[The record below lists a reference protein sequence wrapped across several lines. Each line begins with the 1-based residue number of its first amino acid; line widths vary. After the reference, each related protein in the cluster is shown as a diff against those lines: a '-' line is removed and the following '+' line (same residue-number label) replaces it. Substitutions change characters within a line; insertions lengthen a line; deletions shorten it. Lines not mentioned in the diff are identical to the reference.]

1 MSTEKPRRL
10 GRGLEAL
17 LATATQP
24 IAHTGGTALS
34 GGSSGSAVTAAGGPI
49 DGVDYVQ
56 RIPIAQI
63 RPNPYQPRREFRPE
77 DLSELEASL
86 RTSGL
91 LQPITVRKV
100 GAESYELIMGERRL
114 RAASQIGWT
123 DIPAVVKD
131 AREVDDR
138 ALLTLALVEN
148 LQRADLNPLEE
159 AQGYKRL
166 TDEFGLT
173 QQQVADAVGKDRST
187 IANFLRVLSLPAPV
201 RQMLSDGLLTLG
213 HARALLALLDD
224 RRMLEFAN
232 EVVARQLSVREVE
245 RRVREANEPARGSKD
260 AAGSTSAEGS
270 QAQGSAPR
278 TPPVPEPSGQG
289 TPELR
294 RIEDQLRRHL
304 QTDVHLAMTGKEK
317 GVLRIG
323 FYSSDDLERLLELI
337 LGGKRSDFDD
347 AARSL
352 TTTRNDLADLD
363 EIIFP

>member
-17 LATATQP
+17 LATTAQP
-24 IAHTGGTALS
+24 LAHTSSVQS
-34 GGSSGSAVTAAGGPI
+34 GGGVGGGMAAARGEPA
-49 DGVDYVQ
+49 DYIQ
-56 RIPIAQI
+56 RIPVGQI

-86 RTSGL
+86 RASGL
-91 LQPITVRKV
+91 LQPITVRKL
-100 GAESYELIMGERRL
+100 ASDSYELIVGERRL
-114 RAASQIGWT
+114 RAAAKIGWT
-123 DIPAVVKD
+123 EIPAVVKES
-131 AREVDDR
+131 REVDER
-138 ALLTLALVEN
+138 TLLTLALVEN

-173 QQQVADAVGKDRST
+173 QQQVAGAVGKDRST
-187 IANFLRVLSLPAPV
+187 IANFLRVLSLPTPV
-201 RQMLSDGLLTLG
+201 RQMLSEGLLTLG

-232 EVVARQLSVREVE
+232 EVVAKQLSVREVE
-245 RRVREANEPARGSKD
+245 RRVRAANAADANEPTQPRDG
-260 AAGSTSAEGS
+260 E
-270 QAQGSAPR
+270 QAQSRAPSL
-278 TPPVPEPSGQG
+278 PAPSNQ
-289 TPELR
+289 TSPELR

-304 QTDVHLAMTGKEK
+304 QTDVHLALTGKEK

-323 FYSSDDLERLLELI
+323 FYSSDDLERVLDLI
-337 LGGKRSDFDD
+337 LSTKRSDFDD
-347 AARSL
+347 TGQATRS
-352 TTTRNDLADLD
+352 DLGDLD

>member
-1 MSTEKPRRL
+1 MSMEKPRRL

-17 LATATQP
+17 LTTTATLP
-24 IAHTGGTALS
+24 IAQPTVSEGQGGLTSERGA
-34 GGSSGSAVTAAGGPI
+34 AAGEVEGAEYI
-49 DGVDYVQ
+49 Q
-56 RIPIAQI
+56 RVPIAQI
-63 RPNPYQPRREFRPE
+63 RPNPYQPRREFRSE

-86 RTSGL
+86 RATGL
-91 LQPITVRKV
+91 LQPITVRRI
-100 GAESYELIMGERRL
+100 APDSYEVIMGERRL
-114 RAASQIGWT
+114 RAASAIGWT
-123 DIPAVVKD
+123 EIPAVVKD
-131 AREVDDR
+131 GHEVDDR

-187 IANFLRVLSLPAPV
+187 VANFLRVLSLPAPV
-201 RQMLSDGLLTLG
+201 RQMLSQGLITLG

-232 EVVARQLSVREVE
+232 EVVAKQMSVREVE
-245 RRVREANEPARGSKD
+245 RQVREANEPDR
-260 AAGSTSAEGS
+260 AANAVSPGAE
-270 QAQGSAPR
+270 R
-278 TPPVPEPSGQG
+278 TPVSSPAPPSTQSNA
-289 TPELR
+289 ELR

-304 QTDVHLAMTGKEK
+304 QTDVHVAMTGKEK

-323 FYSSDDLERLLELI
+323 FYSSEDLERLLELL
-337 LGGKRSDFDD
+337 LGRDRSDFDD
-347 AARSL
+347 VAR
-352 TTTRNDLADLD
+352 TTPTDLGDLD

>member
-17 LATATQP
+17 LATTAQP
-24 IAHTGGTALS
+24 ISHTGVAHAGRMGAEV
-34 GGSSGSAVTAAGGPI
+34 GAVGVESA
-49 DGVDYVQ
+49 DYIQ
-56 RIPIAQI
+56 RIPVAQI
-63 RPNPYQPRREFRPE
+63 RPNPFQPRREFRPE

-86 RTSGL
+86 RVSGL
-91 LQPITVRKV
+91 LQPITVRKL
-100 GAESYELIMGERRL
+100 GSNSYELIIGERRL
-114 RAASQIGWT
+114 RAATKIGWT
-123 DIPAVVKD
+123 EIPAVVKESKD
-131 AREVDDR
+131 VDER
-138 ALLTLALVEN
+138 TLLTLALVEN

-187 IANFLRVLSLPAPV
+187 VANFLRVLSLPAPL

-213 HARALLALLDD
+213 HARALLALLND

-232 EVVARQLSVREVE
+232 EVVAKQLSVREVE
-245 RRVREANEPARGSKD
+245 RRVREANEPTKTSDAKPARSPGLSL
-260 AAGSTSAEGS
+260 
-270 QAQGSAPR
+270 
-278 TPPVPEPSGQG
+278 PEPSNQAS
-289 TPELR
+289 PELR

-304 QTDVHLAMTGKEK
+304 QTDVHLVLTGKEK

-323 FYSSDDLERLLELI
+323 FYSSDDLERVLDLI
-337 LGGKRSDFDD
+337 LGSKRSDFDD
-347 AARSL
+347 TARTAQS
-352 TTTRNDLADLD
+352 DSGDLD

>member
-1 MSTEKPRRL
+1 MSMEKPRRL

-17 LATATQP
+17 LASTAQP
-24 IAHTGGTALS
+24 IAHAGALQAGGVS
-34 GGSSGSAVTAAGGPI
+34 GGLAAPGAEPA
-49 DGVDYVQ
+49 DYIQ
-56 RIPIAQI
+56 RIPVDQI

-86 RTSGL
+86 KVSGL
-91 LQPITVRKV
+91 LQPITVRKI
-100 GAESYELIMGERRL
+100 GTDSYELIMGERRL

-131 AREVDDR
+131 GREVDDR
-138 ALLTLALVEN
+138 MLLTLALVEN

-201 RQMLSDGLLTLG
+201 RQMLNQGLITLG

-224 RRMLEFAN
+224 RRMLDLAN
-232 EVVARQLSVREVE
+232 EVVAKQLSVREVE
-245 RRVREANEPARGSKD
+245 RRVREANEPTR
-260 AAGSTSAEGS
+260 
-270 QAQGSAPR
+270 APGTEQTR
-278 TPPVPEPSGQG
+278 SRAPSLPEPSNQAS
-289 TPELR
+289 PELR

-304 QTDVHLAMTGKEK
+304 QTDVHLALTGKEK
-317 GVLRIG
+317 GVLRMG
-323 FYSSDDLERLLELI
+323 FYSSEDLERLLELI

-347 AARSL
+347 TGR
-352 TTTRNDLADLD
+352 TRTDFGDLD
-363 EIIFP
+363 EI